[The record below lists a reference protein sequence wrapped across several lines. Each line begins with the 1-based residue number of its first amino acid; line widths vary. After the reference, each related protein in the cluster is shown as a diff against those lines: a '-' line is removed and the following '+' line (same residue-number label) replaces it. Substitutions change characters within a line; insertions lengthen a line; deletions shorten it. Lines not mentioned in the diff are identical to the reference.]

1 MPNRAGDYYVIY
13 LRQKNKGK
21 SDKSRTF
28 YDFVVFLSQIGSI
41 GLLFCRMMYAL
52 SKQNI

>member
-1 MPNRAGDYYVIY
+1 M
-13 LRQKNKGK
+13 K

-41 GLLFCRMMYAL
+41 GLLFCRMMYVQ